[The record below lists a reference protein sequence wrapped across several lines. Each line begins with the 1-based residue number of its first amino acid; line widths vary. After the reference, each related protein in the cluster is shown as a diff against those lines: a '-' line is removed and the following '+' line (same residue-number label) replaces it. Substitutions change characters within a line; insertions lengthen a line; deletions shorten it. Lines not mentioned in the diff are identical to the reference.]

1 MRTHVTY
8 LFDPLCGW
16 CYGASAAIGQLS
28 QQPSLRLELAPTGL
42 FAGAGRVMDA
52 AFAVHAWA
60 NDRRIAELTGLPFS
74 GAYRRN
80 VLDRP
85 DSPFDSS
92 VATLA
97 LTAVALNAP
106 SRELEMLK
114 ALQDARYVQGL
125 DICDVAVVEMLL
137 REQGLETA
145 ANRFATGDAELL
157 AANDVRIQMARRL
170 MQAVGAQGVP
180 ALVVSNDHGH
190 RLLRSDALYADLE
203 RLLDHIMAT

>member
-28 QQPSLRLELAPTGL
+28 QHPNLRLELAPTGL
-42 FAGAGRVMDA
+42 FAGGGRVMDA
-52 AFAVHAWA
+52 AFAAHVWA
-60 NDRRIAELTGLPFS
+60 NDQRIAELTGLPFS
-74 GAYRRN
+74 EAYRHN
-80 VLDRP
+80 VPGRP
-85 DSPFDSS
+85 GSPFDSGI
-92 VATLA
+92 ATLA
-97 LTAVALNAP
+97 LTTVSLCEP
-106 SRELEMLK
+106 QRELETLK

-145 ANRFATGDAELL
+145 VNRFATGDAELL

-190 RLLRSDALYADLE
+190 RLLRSDALYADFE
-203 RLLDHIMAT
+203 RFLDHIMAT